1 MNVLVADDDAISR
14 LLISSAL
21 TKLGHKVEEA
31 VNGEQAWQLWEQGNH
46 SLVLSDW
53 MMPELDGLEFCRRI
67 RASERS
73 SFTYL
78 ILLTARSGKTNYLDA
93 MEAGAYDFISKPFD
107 KDQLAARVRVATRI
121 LGLHESL
128 RSTNAELENRVRERT
143 AELESALQAKSEFL
157 SRASHELRTPMNH
170 VLGFAQLLEL
180 DSLTAEQSDSVR
192 HILTSG
198 RHLLTLIDRILAV
211 SQSSPEELS
220 FLETQLQT
228 NSCDSSPV

>member
-93 MEAGAYDFISKPFD
+93 MEAGIDDFISKPFD

-180 DSLTAEQSDSVR
+180 DSLSAEQSDSVR

>member
-93 MEAGAYDFISKPFD
+93 MEAGIDDFISKPFD

>member
-31 VNGEQAWQLWEQGNH
+31 VNGEQAWQLWERGHH

-93 MEAGAYDFISKPFD
+93 MEAGIDDFISKPFD